1 MFTTLGRVAEYYATD
16 ARRALE
22 AQTALSTK
30 FFELWGS
37 TLKKLAGEKA
47 PDVAAPDAGDKRFA
61 DPEWRENPYFDFIKQ
76 AYVLTSR
83 WAEDL
88 VRRADELDPHTR
100 EKAAFYLK
108 QVTSALSPTNFLA
121 DQP

>member
-1 MFTTLGRVAEYYATD
+1 MEAGRNRSGDAAGGREPEIADVFATLGRVAEYYATD

-47 PDVAAPDAGDKRFA
+47 PAVASPEAADKRFA
-61 DPEWRENPYFDFIKQ
+61 DPDW
-76 AYVLTSR
+76 T
-83 WAEDL
+83 
-88 VRRADELDPHTR
+88 
-100 EKAAFYLK
+100 
-108 QVTSALSPTNFLA
+108 
-121 DQP
+121 